1 MPSWGMLSAIAQEF
15 NKSSLRFH
23 SYLLSLK
30 TSPQPPRKRS
40 YQLFVL
46 SCVLRNWYGVT
57 EFIRARS
64 KEELQ
69 VLNYEY

>member
-1 MPSWGMLSAIAQEF
+1 MPKRGVLSAMAQEF
-15 NKSSLRFH
+15 NKSLGAFTPN
-23 SYLLSLK
+23 LLSLK

-40 YQLFVL
+40 YQFVVL

-64 KEELQ
+64 KEEL
-69 VLNYEY
+69 